1 MNREDDVRDLLYVML
16 RASISDIKREEPVPS
31 RAGMSR
37 FADLHS
43 KLARTFIEVKW
54 IGRRGQWRRVV
65 DDLYVDIQTYG
76 RHPDC
81 QFLVLVIIDA
91 VKDLPD
97 PYAVETD
104 LSGVQMIDGRSIRV
118 IAYVREP

>member
-1 MNREDDVRDLLYVML
+1 M
-16 RASISDIKREEPVPS
+16 
-31 RAGMSR
+31 
-37 FADLHS
+37 
-43 KLARTFIEVKW
+43 
-54 IGRRGQWRRVV
+54 
-65 DDLYVDIQTYG
+65 DDLYVDTQTYG

-91 VKDLPD
+91 AKYLLD